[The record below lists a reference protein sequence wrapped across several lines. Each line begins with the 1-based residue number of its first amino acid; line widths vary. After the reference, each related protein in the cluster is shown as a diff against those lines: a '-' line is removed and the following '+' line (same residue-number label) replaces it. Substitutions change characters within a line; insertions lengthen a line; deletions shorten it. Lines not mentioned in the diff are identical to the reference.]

1 MRTIDVHDLLGR
13 PGASRTWRGSEVLES
28 VKTEM
33 ASVPPETPVDVDV
46 RLESVIEGIL
56 VSGTLSGQMSY
67 RCARCLKD
75 FRGEFDVRVRE
86 LFAHVTREDGD
97 DYPITEGVIDLEPM
111 VRDALVL
118 SMPFS
123 PLCKE
128 DCLGL
133 CSRCGGD
140 RNLGECACGP
150 EVDPR
155 WAALGELQ
163 LDN

>member
-1 MRTIDVHDLLGR
+1 VNAVDVHDLLHK
-13 PGASRTWRGSEVLES
+13 PGASRRWRRAEALANLA
-28 VKTEM
+28 TEM
-33 ASVPPETPVDVDV
+33 ASVPDEKPVQIDV
-46 RLESVIEGIL
+46 LFESVVEGIL

-75 FRGEFDVRVRE
+75 FAGGFDVRVRE
-86 LFAHVTREDGD
+86 LFAHQPQEDGD

-111 VRDALVL
+111 VRDTLVL
-118 SMPFS
+118 SMPFA
-123 PLCKE
+123 PLCKD

-150 EVDPR
+150 EVDAR
-155 WAALGELQ
+155 WAALSSLQ

>member
-1 MRTIDVHDLLGR
+1 MIAVDVHDLLHK
-13 PGASRTWRGSEVLES
+13 PGASRHWRREEAISSLA
-28 VKTEM
+28 TEM
-33 ASVPPETPVDVDV
+33 ASVPEKKPVQVDVL
-46 RLESVIEGIL
+46 LESVVEGIL
-56 VSGTLSGQMSY
+56 VTGTLAGEMSY

-75 FRGEFDVRVRE
+75 FSGGFGVRVRE
-86 LFAHVTREDGD
+86 LFAHAPQKDGD
-97 DYPITEGVIDLEPM
+97 DYPITEAAIDLEPM

-118 SMPFS
+118 SMPFA
-123 PLCKE
+123 PLCKD

-155 WAALGELQ
+155 WAALGSLQ

>member
-1 MRTIDVHDLLGR
+1 MNAVDVHDLLHR
-13 PGASRTWRGSEVLES
+13 PGASRRWRRSEVLAGAATELAAVPEEQPVEIDVLFES
-28 VKTEM
+28 V
-33 ASVPPETPVDVDV
+33 V
-46 RLESVIEGIL
+46 EGIL
-56 VSGTLSGQMSY
+56 VSGTLAGEMSY

-75 FRGEFDVRVRE
+75 FAGDFDLRVRE
-86 LFAHVTREDGD
+86 LFAHEPQQDGD

-123 PLCKE
+123 PLCKD
-128 DCLGL
+128 DCQGL

-155 WAALGELQ
+155 WAALGSLRLE
-163 LDN
+163 N

>member
-1 MRTIDVHDLLGR
+1 MNAVDVHDLLHR
-13 PGASRTWRGSEVLES
+13 PGASRRWQRAAVLDSVATEMAALPDDTPVRIDVLLES
-28 VKTEM
+28 V
-33 ASVPPETPVDVDV
+33 V
-46 RLESVIEGIL
+46 EGIL
-56 VSGTLSGQMSY
+56 VSGTLVGEMSF
-67 RCARCLKD
+67 RCARCLED
-75 FRGEFDVRVRE
+75 FSGEFDIRLRE
-86 LFAHVTREDGD
+86 LFAHQPQDDGD
-97 DYPITEGVIDLEPM
+97 DYPITEGVIDLEPC

-133 CSRCGGD
+133 CPRCGGN
-140 RNLGECACGP
+140 RNLNECSCGP

-155 WAALGELQ
+155 WAALGSLN

>member
-1 MRTIDVHDLLGR
+1 MNPVDVHDLLHK
-13 PGASRTWRGSEVLES
+13 PGASRKWRRAETLASLS
-28 VKTEM
+28 TEM
-33 ASVPPETPVDVDV
+33 ASVPERAPVTIDVL
-46 RLESVIEGIL
+46 LESVVEGIL
-56 VSGTLSGQMSY
+56 ATGSLSGQMSF

-75 FRGEFDVRVRE
+75 FEGDFDVRVRE
-86 LFAHVTREDGD
+86 LFTHAPHEDGD
-97 DYPITEGVIDLEPM
+97 DYPITEGVIDLEPC

-123 PLCKE
+123 PLCRD

-140 RNLGECACGP
+140 RNIGECACGP
-150 EVDPR
+150 EVDAR
-155 WAALGELQ
+155 WAALSSLQ